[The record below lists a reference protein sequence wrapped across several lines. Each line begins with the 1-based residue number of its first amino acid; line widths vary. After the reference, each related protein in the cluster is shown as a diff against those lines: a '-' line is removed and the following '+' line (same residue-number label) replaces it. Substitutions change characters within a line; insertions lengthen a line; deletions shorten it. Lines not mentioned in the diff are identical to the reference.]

1 MAPAQPQL
9 TTFFRALPR
18 KGGLAAGVAKVGGR
32 GRPAP
37 PHRSPVPSRT
47 PSPAPADGDAAGSDA
62 SLPQSSPANDAL
74 APPPRVRPP
83 IAARTFAAPK
93 RRRGDAGPAGE
104 PDAAPCTSHTP
115 GPSSGS
121 TVGGSRDPP
130 AARPATRFASTTRRL
145 CALAERAN
153 NAGLHCR
160 CAAAL
165 TAATADL

>member
-9 TTFFRALPR
+9 TTFFMALPR

-74 APPPRVRPP
+74 APPPRVRLP

-104 PDAAPCTSHTP
+104 PDAAHPIECT
-115 GPSSGS
+115 
-121 TVGGSRDPP
+121 VAAP
-130 AARPATRFASTTRRL
+130 AGDDGEHGRAAATEHQP
-145 CALAERAN
+145 ERADEFRGE
-153 NAGLHCR
+153 APREVLIH
-160 CAAAL
+160 
-165 TAATADL
+165 DSP